1 MQFWVKGILA
11 LFWLAVVPSAAGI
24 PFIKKKKDYTI
35 GEGFLAGYLFL
46 LSLAEIFLLPAIYLD
61 LPLHIAVPVYGVAI
75 LLMGI
80 WGAVILIKDKTRLS
94 VQVKRSE
101 KEISPYL
108 LAAIGAIALQVCI
121 VAFFAH
127 FDADDAFYVGTATTA
142 VETDTLFSVNTY
154 TGAPYTKLPSRYI
167 LSPFPVLLAI
177 FSRLCAGLHPAIM
190 AHVIYPLV
198 LIPAAYMALHLM
210 GKKWFPHD
218 REAQGQ
224 FLLISAVVIW
234 FSGFSVYTA
243 GNFQLVRIW
252 QGKAVL
258 CAVLLPTL
266 FYLCNSIVLERNTKY
281 PWILLGMGNLACC
294 HVSSMGIMLS
304 PVMIG
309 IFALCSI
316 WKYKSVKRFAWSVL
330 ACIPSLILGVIYLML

>member
-1 MQFWVKGILA
+1 MQFMVKGVLA
-11 LFWLAVVPSAAGI
+11 LFWLVVAPSAAGI
-24 PFIKKKKDYTI
+24 PFIKKNRDYTI

-46 LSLAEIFLLPAIYLD
+46 FSLAEIFLLPAIYLK
-61 LPLHIAVPVYGVAI
+61 LALHTAVAVYGIAI
-75 LLMGI
+75 FLMAV
-80 WGAVILIKDKTRLS
+80 WGAVLLFKDKRRLS
-94 VQVKRSE
+94 AKIVRSL
-101 KEISPYL
+101 KGISPYL
-108 LAAIGAIALQVCI
+108 LAAVVVVVLQACSA
-121 VAFFAH
+121 AFFSH

-177 FSRLCAGLHPAIM
+177 FSQLCAGLHPAIV
-190 AHVIYPLV
+190 AHVVYPLV
-198 LIPAAYMALHLM
+198 LIPAAYMVLHQI
-210 GKKWFPHD
+210 GKRWFPD
-218 REAQGQ
+218 NCEALGQ
-224 FLLISAVVIW
+224 FLLLCAVVIW

-258 CAVLLPTL
+258 CAVLLPLL
-266 FYLCNSIVLERNTKY
+266 FYLCISIVLDRKIEY
-281 PWILLGMGNLACC
+281 PWLLLGMGNLACC

-309 IFALCSI
+309 IFGLSSI
-316 WKYKSVKRFAWSVL
+316 WKFKSMKRLAWSIL
-330 ACIPSLILGVIYLML
+330 ACTPSLVLGVIYLML